1 MINPKEVGERLN
13 ALRQERGMSQQ
24 AIAALMNVT
33 HQAVSKWETGAALPD
48 IQTLL
53 ALSKLYRVSMEE
65 LLMGH
70 IAQLVPANTI
80 SEKRENKPSEALTIV
95 PEKKSEPE
103 EKQDKPS
110 PEDLPLFD
118 LDEMAGLLPFLQ
130 TETIDAMMA
139 RAIDTLQTDHLAM
152 LAPFASSRAV
162 SAALQDQAVSHHTE
176 MLAGLLPFLR
186 SDEVDER
193 LKKAIEE
200 EREDDA
206 AMMAPFASSRFLKEC
221 FTQLSDSGKHELK
234 MILAPF
240 LPRGYLDQLFAAKFW
255 TGKSAAGL
263 GNMISQATSGV
274 KNVHNNSF
282 RRDEEMETDTSSR
295 AARALRERDDEWLD
309 EHAAE
314 LNAQELYELC
324 RDAAGGED
332 ASMLLEHADKTALR
346 GLLQLAAQAERW
358 ELVTLAAEVLK

>member
-70 IAQLVPANTI
+70 IAQLVLSTT
-80 SEKRENKPSEALTIV
+80 SEKRENKSSEAPVFV
-95 PEKKSEPE
+95 PEKVSEPE

-152 LAPFASSRAV
+152 LAPFASSGAV

-274 KNVHNNSF
+274 KNVHSNSF

-309 EHAAE
+309 ERAGE
-314 LNAQELYELC
+314 LTAQELYELC

-332 ASMLLEHADKTALR
+332 AAMLLEHADKAALR

-358 ELVTLAAEVLK
+358 ELVSLAAEVLK